1 MLFRSLVKNPLVTSG
16 IGTGVNIATGQDPTT
31 ALTNLGIGTA
41 LPLVKNVIPGMN
53 ADPTSAAGI
62 LQSVGLGLAK
72 NAITGTPSAPPR
84 PTQLTTA
91 PRITPTTPQV
101 SPLTQLASTG
111 TLPTSATTTQK
122 APTPPRSVA
131 ANTLTPITPLS
142 NIAGLTSILQ
152 PRA

>member
-1 MLFRSLVKNPLVTSG
+1 MLFRSKNPLVTSG
-16 IGTGVNIATGQDPTT
+16 IGTGVNIAMGQDPTT

-72 NAITGTPSAPPR
+72 NAITGTPNVPK